1 MRVYVYFVQSN
12 NKDIDTRKT
21 LSTFIIFDFFIL
33 ENILEKLNFGI
44 YTWNNLDS
52 PGVLPLDINYSFMKI
67 AQKYLLK

>member
-1 MRVYVYFVQSN
+1 MCVYVYFVQSN

-33 ENILEKLNFGI
+33 ENILEKLNFGV

-52 PGVLPLDINYSFMKI
+52 RGVLPLDINYSFIKI
-67 AQKYLLK
+67 PQKYLLK

>member
-1 MRVYVYFVQSN
+1 MCVYVNFVQSN

-21 LSTFIIFDFFIL
+21 LNTFIIFDFFIL
-33 ENILEKLNFGI
+33 ENILEKLNFGV